1 MHHTFVHWCCLRPDA
16 CWVKGFP
23 QNSHGGLSSSWSSPG
38 CSSVLR
44 CASSWARGRLSTVCA
59 APSAAGDCFRRLL
72 RLGDRLRSAFDS
84 VSSLRLSDRRRRL
97 RRGDLSRRACERSR
111 STCLGENGELLG
123 PSGGAIARSTCTQNN
138 MHDFD
143 ADCIR
148 KKTKPTYMCET
159 NTEPRQQQL
168 ITLKIFPRR
177 VYMKPTT

>member
-23 QNSHGGLSSSWSSPG
+23 QNSHGGLSSSWSSPWLL
-38 CSSVLR
+38 LR
-44 CASSWARGRLSTVCA
+44 LAVRIILGTWPLVDCLCGAFCCRRLLP
-59 APSAAGDCFRRLL
+59 APSAARRPFAQCFRLRLL
-72 RLGDRLRSAFDS
+72 
-84 VSSLRLSDRRRRL
+84 DRRRRL

>member
-1 MHHTFVHWCCLRPDA
+1 MHHIYIRPLVLLAARRVLGQRLPAKLTWRSLIILVITWLLLRLAVRIILGTWPLVDCLCGAFCCR
-16 CWVKGFP
+16 
-23 QNSHGGLSSSWSSPG
+23 
-38 CSSVLR
+38 
-44 CASSWARGRLSTVCA
+44 RLLP
-59 APSAAGDCFRRLL
+59 APSAARRPFAQCFRLRLL
-72 RLGDRLRSAFDS
+72 
-84 VSSLRLSDRRRRL
+84 DRRRRL